1 MAWIGLLFVFN
12 VFLRAVV
19 EQTFSTVL
27 EQMPAFLITLLV
39 IRLFESP
46 VEKRWRQFQEE
57 KQRLEEEL
65 LKNLKELMEALKTK
79 KLYKEL
85 IEKLTKEKSELE
97 KRIEKLTDE
106 ETTEKERLLK
116 EKEDVVKKVKLPQ
129 RNP

>member
-116 EKEDVVKKVKLPQ
+116 
-129 RNP
+129 

>member
-39 IRLFESP
+39 IRLFESS

-116 EKEDVVKKVKLPQ
+116 
-129 RNP
+129 